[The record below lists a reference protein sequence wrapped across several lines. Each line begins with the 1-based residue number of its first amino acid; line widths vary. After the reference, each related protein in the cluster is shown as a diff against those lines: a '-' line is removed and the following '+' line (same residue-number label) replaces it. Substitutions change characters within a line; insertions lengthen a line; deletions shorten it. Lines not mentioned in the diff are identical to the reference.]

1 MPRIGVGRVLL
12 PDPVLKFT
20 GEVRVIRIDR
30 RGRHDKRMDDLA
42 SHLAWGGGD
51 RTLGDPW
58 VGQQKALFVGDTS
71 RELGEQRPD
80 VRLADAVVDAV
91 RDDLKRPFAGGYAA
105 TRGHVER
112 LSGCH
117 RFPL

>member
-30 RGRHDKRMDDLA
+30 RGRHDRRMDNLA

-51 RTLGDPW
+51 RTLGD
-58 VGQQKALFVGDTS
+58 A
-71 RELGEQRPD
+71 
-80 VRLADAVVDAV
+80 
-91 RDDLKRPFAGGYAA
+91 
-105 TRGHVER
+105 
-112 LSGCH
+112 
-117 RFPL
+117 